1 MTESLKQNYNITKP
15 RSINLKNITLGWFLL
30 FYVLAPLKNIATSS
44 DNIAHDK
51 EDINNE
57 DVNLNNAATDSNNE
71 APNNAAIN
79 LDIPGMNSNNEAINR
94 DIPAMNS
101 NNEAINRDIM
111 AMNSNNEAINLDIMA
126 IFILSMYKTRNFLAV
141 IYIVDSTCI
150 SLYNYFTGHNKR
162 KSKWYLHKFFFYTG
176 RKINITKNFY
186 LDLYFSLL
194 KFPVHLFFFLIRRDV
209 KNLLV
214 NTIQLYI
221 NIRIYKNFYL
231 SFNLIGAI
239 QVLLVHIAATFF
251 YHIFNPQIN

>member
-79 LDIPGMNSNNEAINR
+79 LDIPG
-94 DIPAMNS
+94 
-101 NNEAINRDIM
+101 
-111 AMNSNNEAINLDIMA
+111 MNSNNEAINLDIMA

>member
-15 RSINLKNITLGWFLL
+15 RKKKKKNITLGWFLL

-94 DIPAMNS
+94 DIP
-101 NNEAINRDIM
+101 

>member
-79 LDIPGMNSNNEAINR
+79 LDIPG
-94 DIPAMNS
+94 MNS